1 MPFGSRNEEALELA
15 PVLGPRLSPIDGFL
29 RDWRVRKAE
38 PFIGPGVSVL
48 DVGCYDGS
56 LFKAYASRMA
66 RGVGIDP
73 TLTRS
78 TGIGRFRFI
87 ADRFPSDLIGDERFD
102 VITML
107 AVLEHVD
114 LSELPTWRAA
124 CERLLVPGGTLL
136 LTVPAPQVDKIL
148 DVLRALHLVAGMSA
162 EEHHGFDPS
171 LVPQLFDSRRFRMVI
186 HRRFEM
192 GLNHLFVF
200 RRGATGEARNGDVD

>member
-136 LTVPAPQVDKIL
+136 LTVPAPQVDKIWMFF
-148 DVLRALHLVAGMSA
+148 VRCTWSRACRLKSTTASIRRSFRSCSTHDASGWLSTDG
-162 EEHHGFDPS
+162 
-171 LVPQLFDSRRFRMVI
+171 SRW
-186 HRRFEM
+186 
-192 GLNHLFVF
+192 
-200 RRGATGEARNGDVD
+200 A